1 MDIHERGAK
10 DIRGTVKLIDRK
22 QTDNVMAKNE
32 KDKQTNNS
40 IHDKT

>member
-1 MDIHERGAK
+1 MITKKEGRK
-10 DIRGTVKLIDRK
+10 ILNINRK

-40 IHDKT
+40 TDDTT